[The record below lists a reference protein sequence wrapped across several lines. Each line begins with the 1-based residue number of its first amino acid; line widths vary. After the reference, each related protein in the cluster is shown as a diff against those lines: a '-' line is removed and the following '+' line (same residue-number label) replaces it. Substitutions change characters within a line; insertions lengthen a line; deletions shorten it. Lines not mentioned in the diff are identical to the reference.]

1 MRLVHALPAEPESRR
16 LEKPPYQRQPDLRP
30 RGFQSPL
37 SAAGAPFEM
46 SRKPNSTAT
55 LKNLPQAKRKEIFER
70 FEKTPWQELLT
81 QLAAEGIPCGK
92 SALYEFRA
100 WYESLRP
107 ILEANDF
114 ARKFAEALAA
124 DKGLE
129 LDPARINK
137 VAQTAFE
144 MQSVQQQNPT
154 LFVELQRLRARQE
167 TNDIKRD
174 ALGQRVREYEE
185 KMKSVRAALDRAN
198 STGALTPEGRAEI
211 ERAMG
216 AM

>member
-1 MRLVHALPAEPESRR
+1 
-16 LEKPPYQRQPDLRP
+16 
-30 RGFQSPL
+30 
-37 SAAGAPFEM
+37 M
-46 SRKPNSTAT
+46 SRKPNSNAI

-70 FEKTPWQELLT
+70 FQKTGWKELIA
-81 QLAAEGIPCGK
+81 QLKADGIECGK

-154 LFVELQRLRARQE
+154 LFVELQRLRVQQE
-167 TNDIKRD
+167 ANDIKR
-174 ALGQRVREYEE
+174 ANAEQKVREYQD
-185 KMKSVRAALDRAN
+185 KMASAKAALQ
-198 STGALTPEGRAEI
+198 GAVSKGGISAETLAII
-211 ERAMG
+211 EKAVKIL
-216 AM
+216 